1 MKSIVKNAVNRTLSK
16 AFGLKLY
23 SVKAHGRE
31 DMVDIANI
39 GHKIS
44 MCFDVGAN
52 AGQTITKLVGAFPDA
67 EVHAF
72 EPVKK
77 TYDLIRSRF
86 AAYDNLTLNQLA
98 LGDHN
103 ADMDIYIPQH
113 DTMASL
119 VKPSDYDESQIESEQ
134 VTVQTLD
141 AYCDEHNIAIID
153 LLKIDAEGYDLQVLK
168 GATKLFENQAIKLV
182 LVELGFDPKSSYHV
196 SFEVVHSYLAN
207 YGFDIFGIYDQQLE
221 WSGEKKLRYANVCFI
236 NLTA

>member
-1 MKSIVKNAVNRTLSK
+1 MKSIVKSTLNRALSK

-23 SVKAHGRE
+23 SIKAHGRE
-31 DMVDIANI
+31 DMVDIVNTGLKI
-39 GHKIS
+39 G

-52 AGQTITKLVGAFPDA
+52 AGQTITKLVSAFPDA

-86 AAYDNLTLNQLA
+86 ASYNNLTLNQLA
-98 LGDHN
+98 LGDRN
-103 ADMDIYIPQH
+103 AEMDIYVPQH

-119 VKPSDYDESQIESEQ
+119 VKPSDYVESEQ
-134 VTVQTLD
+134 VRVQTLD
-141 AYCDEHNIAIID
+141 AYCDEHNIATID

-168 GATKLFENQAIKLV
+168 GATTLLENQAIKLV

-196 SFEVVHSYLAN
+196 PFDIVHGYLAD
-207 YGFDIFGIYDQQLE
+207 YGFDVFGIYDQQLE